1 MTTNDQPLMGKKQLI
16 KYLIISILIGG
27 IVLVTAILPAEYN
40 IDPLGAG
47 ELFGFSKLYA
57 QPNAEEFE
65 IQNVPLNFKKL
76 TIEESGSGPDVP
88 IPVEVN
94 SPPPAEQYS
103 IREDSDITVVVPA
116 GKGIEYKFKML
127 KYGST
132 KYEWST
138 DGSILYSDMHGEVLL
153 ENPPEEE
160 FFESYAEAYSN
171 NMTGTLIAPF
181 EGIHGWYFRN
191 KNKEDVIVNIKL
203 KGQYELFDIYAKH

>member
-1 MTTNDQPLMGKKQLI
+1 MTTNDQPVMGKKQLI

-40 IDPLGAG
+40 IDPLGTG
-47 ELFGFSKLYA
+47 ELFGFSRLYTEPA
-57 QPNAEEFE
+57 AEE
-65 IQNVPLNFKKL
+65 IGVQNAPLKFKKL

-88 IPVEVN
+88 VPVEVYN
-94 SPPPAEQYS
+94 PPPAEQYAD
-103 IREDSDITVVVPA
+103 REDIDIKVVVPA

-138 DGSILYSDMHGEVLL
+138 DGSILYSDMHGELLL
-153 ENPPEEE
+153 ENPPEDEY
-160 FFESYAEAYSN
+160 FESYAEAYSN
-171 NMTGTLIAPF
+171 NMTGTLLAPF

-191 KNKEDVIVNIKL
+191 KNKEDVTVNIKL
-203 KGQYELFDIYAKH
+203 KGQYQLFDIYAKH

>member
-138 DGSILYSDMHGEVLL
+138 DGSILYSDMHGELLL

>member
-103 IREDSDITVVVPA
+103 IREDIDITVVVPA

-138 DGSILYSDMHGEVLL
+138 DGSILYSDMHGELLL

-191 KNKEDVIVNIKL
+191 KNNEDVIVNIKL

>member
-1 MTTNDQPLMGKKQLI
+1 MTTNDQPQMGKKQLI

-47 ELFGFSKLYA
+47 EFFGFSKLYA

-94 SPPPAEQYS
+94 SPPPAEQYV

-181 EGIHGWYFRN
+181 KGIHGWYFRN
-191 KNKEDVIVNIKL
+191 KNKEDVTVNIKL
-203 KGQYELFDIYAKH
+203 KGQYQLFDIYAKH

>member
-88 IPVEVN
+88 IPEEVYN
-94 SPPPAEQYS
+94 PPPMEQYS
-103 IREDSDITVVVPA
+103 MREDSDITVVVPA

-127 KYGST
+127 KYGSA

-191 KNKEDVIVNIKL
+191 KNKEDVTVSIKL

>member
-138 DGSILYSDMHGEVLL
+138 DGSILYSDMHGELLL

-191 KNKEDVIVNIKL
+191 KNKEDVIVNLKL

>member
-1 MTTNDQPLMGKKQLI
+1 MTTNDQPQMGKKQLI

-103 IREDSDITVVVPA
+103 IREDSDISVVVPA

-138 DGSILYSDMHGEVLL
+138 DGSILYSDMHGELLL

>member
-1 MTTNDQPLMGKKQLI
+1 MTTNDQPVMGKKQLI
-16 KYLIISILIGG
+16 RSLIIAILIGG
-27 IVLVTAILPAEYN
+27 LVLVTAILPAEYN

-57 QPNAEEFE
+57 QPSSEE
-65 IQNVPLNFKKL
+65 IGLQNVPLHYKKL

-94 SPPPAEQYS
+94 NPPPVEQYS
-103 IREDSDITVVVPA
+103 IREDSDIIVVVPA

-160 FFESYAEAYSN
+160 FFESYTEAYSN
-171 NMTGTLIAPF
+171 NMTGTFTAPF

-191 KNKEDVIVNIKL
+191 KNKEDVTVSIKL

>member
-1 MTTNDQPLMGKKQLI
+1 MTTNDQPVMGKKQLI

-27 IVLVTAILPAEYN
+27 IILLTAILPAEYN
-40 IDPLGAG
+40 IDPLGTG
-47 ELFGFSKLYA
+47 ELFGFSRLYTA
-57 QPNAEEFE
+57 PAAEE
-65 IQNVPLNFKKL
+65 IGVQNAPLKFKKL

-88 IPVEVN
+88 VPDVVN
-94 SPPPAEQYS
+94 SPAPVEQYS
-103 IREDSDITVVVPA
+103 MREDKNITVVVPA

-132 KYEWST
+132 KYEWYT
-138 DGSILYSDMHGEVLL
+138 DGSILYSDMHGELL
-153 ENPPEEE
+153 LATPPEDE

-171 NMTGTLIAPF
+171 NMTGTLLAPF

-191 KNKEDVIVNIKL
+191 KNKEDVTVNIKL

>member
-1 MTTNDQPLMGKKQLI
+1 MTTNDQPVMGKKQLI

-138 DGSILYSDMHGEVLL
+138 DGSILYSDMHGELLL

-191 KNKEDVIVNIKL
+191 KNKEDVIVNLKL

>member
-1 MTTNDQPLMGKKQLI
+1 MTTNDQPVMGKKQLI

-40 IDPLGAG
+40 IDPLGTG
-47 ELFGFSKLYA
+47 ELFGFSRLYTE
-57 QPNAEEFE
+57 PAEEE
-65 IQNVPLNFKKL
+65 IGMENAALKFKKL

-88 IPVEVN
+88 VPEKVN
-94 SPPPAEQYS
+94 APAPAEQYTM
-103 IREDSDITVVVPA
+103 REDNDITVVVPA

-132 KYEWST
+132 KYEWTT
-138 DGSILYSDMHGEVLL
+138 DGSILYSDMHGELL
-153 ENPPEEE
+153 LANPPEDE

-171 NMTGTLIAPF
+171 NMTGTLLAPF

-191 KNKEDVIVNIKL
+191 KNKEDVTVNIKL
-203 KGQYELFDIYAKH
+203 KGQYQLFDIYSKH